1 MNNRMTAMRNGLYAM
16 LAVIVGVMLVGML
29 PGQLSNLAALTV
41 NRTDLLQTGGAQSTP
56 NITAKNTTGL
66 ISQPSPTN
74 TTEDTAKTVTPG
86 TGTRT
91 EAGTTSEPNVSYSF
105 SDSQRKVTNDP
116 FSDYKYYSLWGVGLL
131 AAAVVYL
138 VSKRMLG

>member
-1 MNNRMTAMRNGLYAM
+1 M

-91 EAGTTSEPNVSYSF
+91 DAGTTSEPSVSYSF

-116 FSDYKYYSLWGVGLL
+116 YSDYKYYGLWGVGLV
-131 AAAVVYL
+131 AAIIVYFT
-138 VSKRMLG
+138 SKRILG

>member
-1 MNNRMTAMRNGLYAM
+1 MTAMRNGVYAM

-56 NITAKNTTGL
+56 ILTAKNTTGL
-66 ISQPSPTN
+66 ISQPSPKN

-91 EAGTTSEPNVSYSF
+91 DAGTISEPNVSYSF

-116 FSDYKYYSLWGVGLL
+116 FSDYKYYSLWGIGLL

>member
-1 MNNRMTAMRNGLYAM
+1 MTAMRNGVYAM

-56 NITAKNTTGL
+56 NITGKNTTGL
-66 ISQPSPTN
+66 TSQPSPTN
-74 TTEDTAKTVTPG
+74 ATEDTAKTVTQG

-91 EAGTTSEPNVSYSF
+91 DAGTTSETNVDYSF
-105 SDSQRKVTNDP
+105 SDSQMKVTKDP
-116 FSDYKYYSLWGVGLL
+116 FSDYKYYSLWGVGLV
-131 AAAVVYL
+131 AAAIVYL
-138 VSKRMLG
+138 ISKRMLG